1 MKVVLFCGGLGT
13 RIREHSTAIP
23 KPMIPVGHQPILWHV
38 MKYYSQYGLKDFILC
53 MGYKANI
60 IKDFFLKARPQD
72 FADCII
78 SRGGSRIEFLEAADE
93 DWRVALIDT
102 GIWRSIGE
110 RLQAVRKHVQ
120 GEEIF
125 LANYSDGLTYVNLNE
140 MIAYFKA
147 SDKIACFLAVRP
159 ALMYHIADIDARG
172 EVQEFRTFKGSDL
185 WINGGYFIFRQE
197 IFDFM
202 REGEELVQEPFM
214 RLIEAGQLMA
224 YKYEGFWRAMDTL
237 KDRQVLEDMIER
249 GDVPW
254 RLHDAKPSPQS
265 NVVGQ

>member
-1 MKVVLFCGGLGT
+1 
-13 RIREHSTAIP
+13 
-23 KPMIPVGHQPILWHV
+23 
-38 MKYYSQYGLKDFILC
+38 MKYYSQYGHKDFILC
-53 MGYKANI
+53 LGYKANV
-60 IKDFFLKARPQD
+60 IKDFFLRSRPQD
-72 FADCII
+72 FSDCIV
-78 SRGGSRIEFLEAADE
+78 SSGGSKIEFLEAADE

-125 LANYSDGLTYVNLNE
+125 LANYSDGLTDVSLNE
-140 MIAYFKA
+140 MIDCFK
-147 SDKIACFLAVRP
+147 SSGKIACFLAVRP
-159 ALMYHIADIDARG
+159 PLMYHIADIDARG

-202 REGEELVQEPFM
+202 REGEELVHEPFM

-224 YKYEGFWRAMDTL
+224 YKYEGFWRTMDTL

-249 GDVPW
+249 GEVPW
-254 RLHDAKPSPQS
+254 RLDDARASPQS